1 MDITIVKI
9 GGAVIENPD
18 DLAQF
23 LAAFEEIKG
32 AKILIHGG
40 GKDVSK
46 ISSALGLQTKMVD
59 GRRITDAETL
69 KLATMVY
76 AGFINKNI
84 VAKLGVNGKALGLS
98 GADLNIV
105 QTKKRPS
112 EPIDFGFVGDPFTEL
127 VNTTELVALLDNKV
141 TPVFCAITH
150 DGQGQLLNTNAD
162 SVASIIAQAIAIAG
176 HTVHLNYCFEKTG
189 VLTDIENDDSYIK
202 SLPVADIEKLHQS
215 GIIHTGMLPKL
226 DNAKYA
232 LANGVNSVYIKHWK
246 NVAQNM
252 GTQIC

>member
-1 MDITIVKI
+1 MDITVVKI

-18 DLAQF
+18 DLVNF
-23 LAAFEEIKG
+23 LTAFEEIKG

-46 ISSALGLQTKMVD
+46 ISTALGLETKMVD
-59 GRRITDAETL
+59 GRRITDAATL

-84 VAKLGVNGKALGLS
+84 VAKLGIKGKALGLS
-98 GADLNIV
+98 GADLNII
-105 QTKKRPS
+105 QTKKRPT
-112 EPIDFGFVGDPFTEL
+112 EPIDFGFVGDPYTEL
-127 VNTTELVALLDNKV
+127 VNTTELAALLSNKV

-162 SVASIIAQAIAIAG
+162 SVASIVAQALAIAG

-189 VLTDIENDDSYIK
+189 VLTDIENDLSYIK
-202 SLPVADIEKLHQS
+202 SLPVSDIEKLHQN
-215 GIIHTGMLPKL
+215 GVIHTGMLPKL
-226 DNAKYA
+226 DNAKHA
-232 LANGVNSVYIKHWK
+232 LANGVKSVYIKHWK
-246 NVAQNM
+246 NVATTL
-252 GTQIC
+252 GTQMC